1 MRSKV
6 LMLILVIGV
15 GFGILS
21 SFNKEAHKQI
31 GLQLYSV
38 RQDMQKNLPATLDSV
53 AAAGYT
59 FVEASGYYDGK
70 FYDFDPRIF
79 AELLQKAG
87 LRLLSSHVAFI
98 PADTV
103 SEAVIGQWW
112 EKAIDA
118 HQKAGAAYIVQ
129 SRIDAE
135 ACRSLEKLQHYCDYL
150 NMAGEYCNKAGIRFG
165 YHNHAQEFEMLD
177 NHVIYD
183 YMLTH
188 TDPEKVFF
196 QIDTYWASIA
206 GVDPAAY
213 LKTYP
218 GRFELWHIRDEKE
231 LGASG
236 NINFEEVYKQAGI
249 SGMRYAIVEQEA
261 FTTTPFAGI
270 RQSNAFIQNA
280 PYIRKDYSK

>member
-38 RQDMQKNLPATLDSV
+38 RQDIQKNLPATLDSV

-59 FVEASGYYDGK
+59 FVEASGYYNGR
-70 FYDFDPRIF
+70 FYDFDPEIF

-98 PADTV
+98 PADTL
-103 SEAVIGQWW
+103 SEAEIGQWW

-118 HQKAGAAYIVQ
+118 HKKAGALYIVQ

-135 ACRSLEKLQHYCDYL
+135 ACRSLDKLQHYCDYL
-150 NMAGEYCNKAGIRFG
+150 NKVGEYCNKAGIRFG
-165 YHNHAQEFEMLD
+165 YHNHAQEFELLD
-177 NHVIYD
+177 GQVIYD

-188 TDPEKVFF
+188 TDPENVFF
-196 QIDTYWASIA
+196 QIDTYWVSIA
-206 GVDPAAY
+206 GVNPALY
-213 LKTYP
+213 LKDYP
-218 GRFELWHIRDEKE
+218 GRFDLWHIRDEKE
-231 LGASG
+231 LGESG
-236 NINFEEVYKQAGI
+236 NINFEEVYKQAAV

-261 FTTTPFAGI
+261 FTTTSFAGI
-270 RQSNAFIQNA
+270 RQSNAFIQKA
-280 PYIRKDYSK
+280 PYIRTDYSK